1 MAHLLLA
8 LIDLLLIALSHTGT
22 AASIPEILHSPSSPR
37 GATRKAPVSVKN
49 LMAGKCINHK
59 SSFVL

>member
-8 LIDLLLIALSHTGT
+8 VIDLLLIALSHTGT
-22 AASIPEILHSPSSPR
+22 AASIPEILHSPSSPH

-49 LMAGKCINHK
+49 SMAGKCINHK